1 MAPMPQIKTRPQ
13 MTQMTEMGIMRRMG
27 SSTKHPMIR
36 RLFPAVAAVAV
47 FAVAHPLD
55 AQSRREMQMMAD
67 IRMLQEQNQQLQ
79 NSLAQLGDALR
90 TITSRLEEQANVNR
104 KSFADQKLTV
114 DQLGSDLRIV
124 RERVDESNVRITS
137 LSQEVEALRLAI
149 PQYPPPAP
157 TTGDPAADPS
167 AAMPGIPPGL
177 PTDPTATP
185 VNPGLGISP
194 QRLFSTAWGD
204 YTVGQWALCIQGFDT
219 YLRTFPRNEAAD
231 EAQFY
236 IGECQFSDGKFIEA
250 VDAYNRVIT
259 NYPRGEKVPE
269 AYYKRG
275 LAFERLGQLDRAR
288 ESYEAV
294 IKGYADSQ
302 AAGLSKQRRDSL
314 SRAKL
319 PQ

>member
-1 MAPMPQIKTRPQ
+1 MDACAEPRID
-13 MTQMTEMGIMRRMG
+13 
-27 SSTKHPMIR
+27 R
-36 RLFPAVAAVAV
+36 RLSLALAALGVLAVPD
-47 FAVAHPLD
+47 PLA

-67 IRMLQEQNQQLQ
+67 IRILQEQNQQLQ
-79 NSLAQLGDALR
+79 NSLAELGNALKV
-90 TITSRLEEQANVNR
+90 ITSRLDDQANINR

-149 PQYPPPAP
+149 PQYPSPAPPGVEPAVDPSAPMPGAPPGPPPDPTAPPVAPTAPAP
-157 TTGDPAADPS
+157 T
-167 AAMPGIPPGL
+167 PGV
-177 PTDPTATP
+177 A
-185 VNPGLGISP
+185 ISP

-236 IGECQFSDGKFIEA
+236 IGECQFSDGKFTEA

-259 NYPRGEKVPE
+259 NYPRGEKVPD

-275 LAFERLGQLDRAR
+275 LAFERLNQLDRAR
-288 ESYEAV
+288 ESYETV

-302 AAGLSKQRRDSL
+302 AAGLSRQRLDSL
-314 SRAKL
+314 NRAK
-319 PQ
+319 PPH